1 MTDKEKRLIEDY
13 RNSGLS
19 YSQIS
24 KAMNLPINSVKTY
37 CRRHRLGTTFY
48 NNNDVQSFCEQCGSK
63 MTQVVGR
70 KKKRFCSDKCRI
82 LWWNSH
88 NGDVKKKAN
97 YNCICTHCAKE
108 FISYGNKGR
117 KYCSH
122 ECYIADR
129 FGGC

>member
-1 MTDKEKRLIEDY
+1 MTDKEKQLISDY
-13 RNSGLS
+13 RNRGLS

-37 CRRHRLGTTFY
+37 CRRHLLGLSPYNKSEVQTF
-48 NNNDVQSFCEQCGSK
+48 CAQCGSAI
-63 MTQVVGR
+63 TQIAGR

-88 NGDVKKKAN
+88 SSDVKKKAN
-97 YNCICTHCAKE
+97 YNCLCTHCKKE
-108 FISYGNKGR
+108 FVSYGNKGR